1 MQKKSSAN
9 GVLLVNLGSPDAPE
23 KKALRRYLKQFLS
36 DPRVIEP
43 KSARW
48 VWLLILNGIILNRRP
63 SESAELYR
71 GIWDYYGEGTGS
83 PLLHISK
90 QQCQALQQRLTA
102 TDKTVHVDL
111 AMTYGRPSIDQAL
124 DRLYQKNIEQLII
137 LPLYPQYSATTVG
150 SVFDAVTKALQNRRY
165 IPRTTFI
172 NQYHNHPKY
181 IQALKKTVIEHQQQH
196 GQPDQL
202 IMSFHG
208 VPKRYIDNGDPYS
221 RYCLET
227 ATLLAQAL
235 KLQQSDYQVTFQSV
249 FGREEWLKPYTDATL
264 KQLPKQNCRHVQVI
278 CPGFAADC
286 LETLEEIA
294 VENKKY
300 FTAAGGQKFSY
311 IPALNHRPDHIDCL
325 SELILSHLTPL

>member
-1 MQKKSSAN
+1 MEKQLITT
-9 GVLLVNLGSPDAPE
+9 GVLLINLGSPDVPE

-63 SESAELYR
+63 SESAELYQ
-71 GIWDYYGEGTGS
+71 GVWDHYGTDTGS

-90 QQCQALQQRLTA
+90 QQCQAIQQQLETNNRSIS
-102 TDKTVHVDL
+102 VSL
-111 AMTYGRPSIDQAL
+111 AMTYGRPSIDYAL
-124 DRLYQKNIEQLII
+124 DQLYQKQIKQLFI

-150 SVFDAVTKALQNRRY
+150 SAFDAVTKALQKRRY
-165 IPRTTFI
+165 IPKIVFI

-181 IQALKKTVIEHQQQH
+181 IQALKHSVIEHQQQH
-196 GQPDQL
+196 GLPDRL

-208 VPKRYIDNGDPYS
+208 VPKRYIDSGDPYDQ
-221 RYCLET
+221 YCLET
-227 ATLLAQAL
+227 AILLAEAL
-235 KLQQSDYQVTFQSV
+235 DLKQSDYQVTFQSI

-286 LETLEEIA
+286 LETLEEIG
-294 VENKKY
+294 VENQKY
-300 FTAAGGQKFSY
+300 FTQAGGQKFSY
-311 IPALNHRPDHIDCL
+311 IPALNYRPDHIDCL
-325 SELILSHLTPL
+325 SELILNHL